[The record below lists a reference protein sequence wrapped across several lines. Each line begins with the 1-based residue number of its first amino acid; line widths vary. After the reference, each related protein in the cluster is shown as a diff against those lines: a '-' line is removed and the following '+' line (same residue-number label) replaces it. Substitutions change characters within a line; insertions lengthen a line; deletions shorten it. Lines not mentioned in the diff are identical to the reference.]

1 MPGWCR
7 ISKGRPATAS
17 TGEGQGPRAKAVIA
31 KKLMKQLSHAQFY
44 AGPLGSLVCP
54 HWDLQLTTVSK
65 MVRIVLDARL
75 ILCPPMERGTA
86 LGMVGRCSATPT
98 RHGRG
103 LSSQS
108 LGLRDAASLS
118 LGETNHRWRRQKTS

>member
-1 MPGWCR
+1 
-7 ISKGRPATAS
+7 
-17 TGEGQGPRAKAVIA
+17 
-31 KKLMKQLSHAQFY
+31 MKQLSHAQFY
-44 AGPLGSLVCP
+44 AGPLGFLVCP

-108 LGLRDAASLS
+108 LGKEFLVVAPTRLMFGCCGAFWVVSGSRDHPQLS
-118 LGETNHRWRRQKTS
+118 LRLCCP